1 VRRLRAPTL
10 QDAEAVAALIA
21 AAEIAEL
28 GEAEYTLEDLRREW
42 GESGFALGRDAV
54 LVEQDGRTVGYAAFR
69 RGSRTVTAV
78 DPQRGGEGIGAAL
91 LDWCEARGRERGH
104 AKYEQAVGGG
114 NPRKRE
120 LLASRGYAR
129 VRSYWRLDRELGG
142 EPEPPLPA
150 GVTLRPMDVTADADA
165 LLAVNEA
172 AFAQTADYEPE
183 TPATFAE
190 HHLQAHDH
198 DPALSRVALTD
209 GEIAGFA
216 LVRRRPDAVAFVDLL
231 AVHPA
236 AAGRGIGGALLGA
249 VFAAARAAGQRR
261 VQLGVASDNPRA
273 VGLYER
279 AGMRVRQHVDAYERP
294 VPD

>member
-1 VRRLRAPTL
+1 MRLRAPTFA
-10 QDAEAVAALIA
+10 DAEAVAALIVA
-21 AAEIAEL
+21 ADIAEL
-28 GEAEYTLEDLRREW
+28 GEADSTLEDLRQEW
-42 GESGFALGRDAV
+42 GESGFALDRDAV
-54 LVEQDGRTVGYAAFR
+54 LAEEDGRPVGYAAFR
-69 RGSRTVTAV
+69 RGSRVVTAV
-78 DPQRGGEGIGAAL
+78 HPERRGQGIGDAL
-91 LDWCEARGRERGH
+91 LDWCEARGKERGH
-104 AKYEQAVGGG
+104 AKYEQAVADNDARG
-114 NPRKRE
+114 RE
-120 LLASRGYAR
+120 LLLSRGYAR
-129 VRSYWRLDRELGG
+129 VRSYWRLDRELGQ

-190 HHLQAHDH
+190 HHLHAHDH
-198 DPALSRVALTD
+198 DPALSRVALAN

-216 LVRRRPDAVAFVDLL
+216 LVRRWPDAVAYVDLL

-236 AAGRGIGGALLGA
+236 SAGRGLGGALLRA
-249 VFAAARAAGQRR
+249 VFAAARAAGLRR
-261 VQLGVASDNPRA
+261 VQLGVASDNARA

-279 AGMRVRQHVDAYERP
+279 AGMRVRWRVDAYERP